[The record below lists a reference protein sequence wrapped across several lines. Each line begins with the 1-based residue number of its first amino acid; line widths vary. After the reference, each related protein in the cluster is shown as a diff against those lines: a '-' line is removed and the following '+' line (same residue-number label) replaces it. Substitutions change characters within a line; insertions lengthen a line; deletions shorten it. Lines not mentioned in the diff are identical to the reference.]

1 MRVTKMV
8 FHISKPSDDEMKS
21 ACERALPMLEPVFW
35 KSLECLKRRVGGY
48 SVFIYSFSQQNHH
61 KWGVYIRKA
70 FGVELD
76 ADEYT
81 AQLGEH
87 RALKRTGA
95 PVVFTVPL
103 PPPHPSRPADAP
115 LAGGEHGAHD
125 PRQEAQGGG
134 AQGGPDA
141 LQDRAAGDDARLH
154 ARGARGHGDGADDAD
169 QVAQEAAARPRTRQ
183 PSARPAPGRPDT
195 LHHPPQ
201 PAARTARPDALHH
214 PPQAAR
220 ALPGGGFACV
230 LPQIQPFRAQESSE
244 TLQAYVTARTKHFR
258 ARPPLILALTESHF
272 PAIIRNPKFAIQLDG
287 PHKAAVA
294 EIREW
299 FHRSGWRGLRALFPH
314 ANAECTRYGVPRQP
328 DQQSSAI
335 ELHRRA
341 LCLEEACSR
350 LLSFVLRTAESSPTL
365 RQLAQKDLQAALD
378 CISAGSGV
386 FGAGECFWMP
396 PPATHPALTRLAQA
410 VTTPKADPHLRSTI
424 DWLTAHRQEAFTRTY
439 VAADEL
445 SWGLP
450 LLGLVATLPLGRLH
464 EPGAAEE
471 ARRALLED
479 HRDRLHVYQ
488 EDLKRLVV
496 YGANL
501 THYVE
506 RVHALASAFRPLGQA
521 FPEHCRPA
529 ELDSEGRMV
538 GADAKPC
545 PLGHVQF
552 ALTGRRAPPLPFPMD
567 CLNVKPGP
575 PSWPPAT
582 RGGRPSS
589 PGSAGGRLSSSC
601 TGPAPRSSSASA
613 PTPTSTRSPAS
624 SPPPP
629 PCPTPTRTWR
639 PCLRE

>member
-1 MRVTKMV
+1 MIPGK
-8 FHISKPSDDEMKS
+8 K
-21 ACERALPMLEPVFW
+21 
-35 KSLECLKRRVGGY
+35 
-48 SVFIYSFSQQNHH
+48 
-61 KWGVYIRKA
+61 RKA
-70 FGVELD
+70 EEDL
-76 ADEYT
+76 T
-81 AQLGEH
+81 LS
-87 RALKRTGA
+87 KTGRPEMTRVCTPAGPVAMAMVQTTLTRSPKKQQPA
-95 PVVFTVPL
+95 PEPTSMPPLVQPGQTLFTTHPK
-103 PPPHPSRPADAP
+103 PP
-115 LAGGEHGAHD
+115 GAFM
-125 PRQEAQGGG
+125 
-134 AQGGPDA
+134 
-141 LQDRAAGDDARLH
+141 AAGL
-154 ARGARGHGDGADDAD
+154 
-169 QVAQEAAARPRTRQ
+169 
-183 PSARPAPGRPDT
+183 
-195 LHHPPQ
+195 
-201 PAARTARPDALHH
+201 
-214 PPQAAR
+214 
-220 ALPGGGFACV
+220 ACV
-230 LPQIQPFRAQESSE
+230 LPQIQPFRAQETSE
-244 TLQAYVTARTKHFR
+244 TLQAYVAARTKHFR
-258 ARPPLILALTESHF
+258 ARPPLILALIESHF
-272 PAIIRNPKFAIQLDG
+272 PAIVRNPKFAIELDG
-287 PHKAAVA
+287 PHKAAVT

-299 FHRSGWRGLRALFPH
+299 FHRGGWRGLRALFPH

-378 CISAGSGV
+378 CLSAGSGV

-506 RVHALASAFRPLGQA
+506 RVHALATAFRPLGQA

-529 ELDSEGRMV
+529 ELDSEGRLV
-538 GADAKPC
+538 GADGKPC
-545 PLGHVQF
+545 PLGHMQF
-552 ALTGRRAPPLPFPMD
+552 VLTGRRAPPLPFPMD
-567 CLNVKPGP
+567 GLNVKPGP
-575 PSWPPAT
+575 TAALVAARYEREEALIAGLGGGQTVQLMHRARAQILERLCADSHLNPLTRILPAT
-582 RGGRPSS
+582 
-589 PGSAGGRLSSSC
+589 
-601 TGPAPRSSSASA
+601 ASLPDA
-613 PTPTSTRSPAS
+613 HPDVAS
-624 SPPPP
+624 VFA
-629 PCPTPTRTWR
+629 
-639 PCLRE
+639 

>member
-1 MRVTKMV
+1 M
-8 FHISKPSDDEMKS
+8 
-21 ACERALPMLEPVFW
+21 
-35 KSLECLKRRVGGY
+35 
-48 SVFIYSFSQQNHH
+48 Q
-61 KWGVYIRKA
+61 
-70 FGVELD
+70 
-76 ADEYT
+76 
-81 AQLGEH
+81 
-87 RALKRTGA
+87 
-95 PVVFTVPL
+95 
-103 PPPHPSRPADAP
+103 
-115 LAGGEHGAHD
+115 
-125 PRQEAQGGG
+125 
-134 AQGGPDA
+134 
-141 LQDRAAGDDARLH
+141 
-154 ARGARGHGDGADDAD
+154 
-169 QVAQEAAARPRTRQ
+169 RQ
-183 PSARPAPGRPDT
+183 P
-195 LHHPPQ
+195 
-201 PAARTARPDALHH
+201 
-214 PPQAAR
+214 
-220 ALPGGGFACV
+220 
-230 LPQIQPFRAQESSE
+230 
-244 TLQAYVTARTKHFR
+244 
-258 ARPPLILALTESHF
+258 
-272 PAIIRNPKFAIQLDG
+272 N
-287 PHKAAVA
+287 
-294 EIREW
+294 
-299 FHRSGWRGLRALFPH
+299 
-314 ANAECTRYGVPRQP
+314 
-328 DQQSSAI
+328 QQSSAI

-378 CISAGSGV
+378 CLSAGSGV

-506 RVHALASAFRPLGQA
+506 RVHALATAFRPLGQA

-545 PLGHVQF
+545 ALGHMQF
-552 ALTGRRAPPLPFPMD
+552 ALTGRRAPPPPFPMD
-567 CLNVKPGP
+567 CLNVKPNSTAALVTARYEREEALIARLGGGQTVQLMHWARAQILERLCADSHLNP
-575 PSWPPAT
+575 LTRILPAT
-582 RGGRPSS
+582 
-589 PGSAGGRLSSSC
+589 
-601 TGPAPRSSSASA
+601 ASLPDA
-613 PTPTSTRSPAS
+613 HPDVAS
-624 SPPPP
+624 VFA
-629 PCPTPTRTWR
+629 
-639 PCLRE
+639 